1 MRAVLSIGSN
11 MQDRVEHLKSVFA
24 EFHDEIIAASPVYS
38 TPPWG
43 DTDQDEFYNAII
55 IVDVDQTPLE
65 LLHRGQAL
73 EKAADRVRER
83 HWGPRTL
90 DVDIVEID
98 GFSSGTEELTVP
110 HPHAAERGFVLIP
123 WLAADVDATLGGKPV
138 AGLIGDIPQAD
149 IDGITMLGRIEK
161 L

>member
-1 MRAVLSIGSN
+1 
-11 MQDRVEHLKSVFA
+11 MQDRVKHLKSVFA
-24 EFHDEIIAASPVYS
+24 EFQDEIVASSSVYS

-55 IVDVDQTPLE
+55 IVEVDQTPLE

-90 DVDIVEID
+90 DVDIVEI
-98 GFSSGTEELTVP
+98 
-110 HPHAAERGFVLIP
+110 
-123 WLAADVDATLGGKPV
+123 
-138 AGLIGDIPQAD
+138 
-149 IDGITMLGRIEK
+149 
-161 L
+161 